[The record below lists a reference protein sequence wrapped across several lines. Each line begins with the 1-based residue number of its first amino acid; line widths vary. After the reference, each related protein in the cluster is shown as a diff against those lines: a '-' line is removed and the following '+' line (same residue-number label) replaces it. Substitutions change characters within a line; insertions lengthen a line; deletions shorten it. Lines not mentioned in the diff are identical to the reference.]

1 MNPKNTDPKATVEG
15 DSNFANANFDKGS
28 TLILQY
34 PDSPQQAQAKDVRTN
49 SASTAKSDANGQ
61 DQALV
66 YLPLFGLAS
75 LRRHVLRLRALLVL
89 GVVLFLIGLS
99 GGIFQSR
106 TATKEMVLA
115 HDALLQ
121 AQRLS
126 ASAATALNGREAAYS
141 DVLHSANQLQT
152 NIQALNVSSFWSGE
166 RQERLAP
173 AAALVPAIEKQA
185 SALAQ
190 QLDVLQQYQSAMD
203 GLERKAQALSE
214 LTRQL
219 EEKVGRTPVALRLST
234 ASEGLLSAISVLD
247 AARTTQQQQILAKE
261 TLDQSVRL
269 VSDASAQLRAQAPA
283 GDAAIAELVT
293 QVLNLHEAML
303 TDVGLL
309 NTQDGTAQ
317 MAKDN
322 VRHLLQNA
330 EQAAPALAL
339 VKDYTSQKLGWRW
352 YYLVFV
358 VLGACLVALAGW
370 FIARAYIVNSRSRY
384 AMAETQ
390 QIAAS
395 SREQDAKR
403 LNEAN
408 QAAILRLMNELL
420 VIAEG
425 DLTQE
430 ATVSEDITGAIA
442 DSVNYTIEELRKLV
456 ASVQVSADKV
466 AKTTAQVDAT
476 STELLAASTEQLR
489 EIRDTGRSVLDMAKR
504 INQISAQAQ
513 ESSAVARQSRKAAES
528 GLVAVQNTIGG
539 MNAIRAQIQES
550 SKRIKRLGESSQE
563 IGEIT
568 ELITDITEQTT
579 VLALNAAIQA
589 ASAGEAGRGFSVVAE
604 EIQRLAERSADA
616 TRQISALVKTIQ
628 SDTQNAVMAMERST
642 AGVVEGASLS
652 DRAGTA
658 LTEIDQVSRS
668 LSQLVEQISN
678 TALQEATLANQV
690 ADSIQHIF
698 AVTEQTGEGT
708 RSTSLQ
714 VRELSHTAAEL
725 RQSISRFKIQ

>member
-1 MNPKNTDPKATVEG
+1 MNQKIADTQNMADGQPDLDSANTDI
-15 DSNFANANFDKGS
+15 GS

-34 PDSPQQAQAKDVRTN
+34 PDAPQPEISKPVSKPEAVV
-49 SASTAKSDANGQ
+49 Q

-66 YLPLFGLAS
+66 YLPAFGLAP
-75 LRRHVLRLRALLVL
+75 LRAHVTRLRGLFALGCLL
-89 GVVLFLIGLS
+89 LIIGIS
-99 GGIFQSR
+99 GGVFQSK
-106 TATKEMVLA
+106 TSSSDMIAA
-115 HDALLQ
+115 HTALLQ
-121 AQRLS
+121 AQGLS
-126 ASAATALNGREAAYS
+126 AAAANGLNGRTDVYS
-141 DVLHSANQLQT
+141 DITRHANGLDAQLQ
-152 NIQALNVSSFWSGE
+152 ILNAEGVWGE
-166 RQERLAP
+166 TRRELVAP
-173 AAALVPAIEKQA
+173 AVAVMPAIQTA
-185 SALAQ
+185 SKAFSEDLGA
-190 QLDVLQQYQSAMD
+190 LQQYQSALHSLD
-203 GLERKAQALSE
+203 RSAEQLSDKARDLGALMGAS
-214 LTRQL
+214 
-219 EEKVGRTPVALRLST
+219 PAASRLYA
-234 ASEGLLSAISVLD
+234 ASEGVLTSVSALSSNNPEHQAFGKEALMLAIRS
-247 AARTTQQQQILAKE
+247 
-261 TLDQSVRL
+261 
-269 VSDASAQLRAQAPA
+269 A
-283 GDAAIAELVT
+283 GDAAQQLRLQAPIGNAQAMSLVT
-293 QVLNLHEAML
+293 EALNVQQGMAANLDVVLTQAEA
-303 TDVGLL
+303 
-309 NTQDGTAQ
+309 AQ
-317 MAKDN
+317 AAQAN
-322 VRHLLQNA
+322 VRSLLASADQVM
-330 EQAAPALAL
+330 PALTQVA
-339 VKDYTSQKLGWRW
+339 DYTSSKFGWSW
-352 YYLVFV
+352 YYVVFIIA
-358 VLGACLVALAGW
+358 GALMLAVSGW
-370 FIARAYIVNSRSRY
+370 LMARAFIINSRSRY

-442 DSVNYTIEELRKLV
+442 DSVNYTIEELRQLV
-456 ASVQVSADKV
+456 ASVQVSASKV
-466 AKTTAQVDAT
+466 AKTTAQVDTT

-528 GLVAVQNTIGG
+528 GLLAVQNSIGG

-550 SKRIKRLGESSQE
+550 AKRIKRLGESSQE

-568 ELITDITEQTT
+568 ELITDITEQTN

-604 EIQRLAERSADA
+604 EVQRLAERSADA
-616 TRQISALVKTIQ
+616 TRQIAALVKTIQ

-642 AGVVEGASLS
+642 AGVVDGASLS

-690 ADSIQHIF
+690 ADNIQHIF

-708 RSTSLQ
+708 RSTAQQ

-725 RQSISRFKIQ
+725 RQSVSRFKIQ